1 MRARGYTVTKKDNV
15 YPAGW
20 QGTGSLMRSATTTMA
35 WIAASIL
42 GACSYGD
49 LDDSRPRRPSSWS
62 TADGGKADPVKFMR
76 TAEFCDDLADRKAV
90 KDFPLNDPGSAGLVM
105 RQRRVERDSG
115 FYRCMVSF
123 DWLPR
128 AAADEAIGLK
138 AVGNP
143 QAKVWNSTTQRW
155 EDYKR

>member
-1 MRARGYTVTKKDNV
+1 
-15 YPAGW
+15 
-20 QGTGSLMRSATTTMA
+20 MRSATTIMA

-42 GACSYGD
+42 GACSYSD
-49 LDDSRPRRPSSWS
+49 LDDSRLRRPSSWS
-62 TADGGKADPVKFMR
+62 TADGGKADPIKFMR

-123 DWLPR
+123 DWRPQ
-128 AAADEAIGLK
+128 AAADEAIGLSPPK
-138 AVGNP
+138 
-143 QAKVWNSTTQRW
+143 AKVWNSATQRW
-155 EDYKR
+155 DD